1 MRQKSR
7 AAGEPVSTHTSQHLL
22 IGTHALPSVHAY
34 QPAASGPDREPT
46 VHLYVEADHRT
57 TSFDHTS
64 RFTVTGPKT
73 AVREFLDHCHNAL
86 DRLPPDDDE
95 HTPAELRR
103 KIAGCQAEL
112 ERLQAALTEQER

>member
-1 MRQKSR
+1 
-7 AAGEPVSTHTSQHLL
+7 VSTHTSQQLL
-22 IGTHALPSVHAY
+22 IGAQALPSVHAY
-34 QPAASGPDREPT
+34 QPATSGPDGEPT

-73 AVREFLDHCHNAL
+73 AVREFLDHCHKAL
-86 DRLPPDDDE
+86 DRLPPDDE
-95 HTPAELRR
+95 HTQAELRR

-112 ERLQAALTEQER
+112 ERLQAALTELER